1 MQRSFDQISHDLA
14 LNHLPGTILVYGA
27 SIHGMN
33 DESHLGIFDI
43 PFWHIFPTLFI
54 LRQPLKKNIWQCWI
68 GRWNKPT
75 HQLRSGYRLDLSTKR
90 QWQSLLTIAI
100 KKNEVTQA
108 GTQVAIVGVGNFY
121 ALAEEIAEQLKMQ
134 HGITPT
140 VINPKFISGVD
151 KELLDAVARSHK
163 LVVTLEDGIREG
175 GYGQMIASYLGDR
188 EIAVKNYG
196 LEKKFYDNYRAADVL
211 SELGITAEAI
221 TKDVMEQLQKSI
233 H

>member
-1 MQRSFDQISHDLA
+1 
-14 LNHLPGTILVYGA
+14 
-27 SIHGMN
+27 
-33 DESHLGIFDI
+33 
-43 PFWHIFPTLFI
+43 
-54 LRQPLKKNIWQCWI
+54 
-68 GRWNKPT
+68 
-75 HQLRSGYRLDLSTKR
+75 
-90 QWQSLLTIAI
+90 
-100 KKNEVTQA
+100 
-108 GTQVAIVGVGNFY
+108 
-121 ALAEEIAEQLKMQ
+121 MQ

-211 SELGITAEAI
+211 SELGITAEEI
-221 TKDVMEQLQKSI
+221 TKDVIEQLQK
-233 H
+233 

>member
-1 MQRSFDQISHDLA
+1 MLDWSLEQTNAPVAIRVPVGPVNEMAVTVSTDYSDQ
-14 LNHLPGTILVYGA
+14 
-27 SIHGMN
+27 
-33 DESHLGIFDI
+33 
-43 PFWHIFPTLFI
+43 
-54 LRQPLKKNIWQCWI
+54 
-68 GRWNKPT
+68 
-75 HQLRSGYRLDLSTKR
+75 
-90 QWQSLLTIAI
+90 
-100 KKNEVTQA
+100 KNEVTQA

-188 EIAVKNYG
+188 EIVVKNYG

-211 SELGITAEAI
+211 SELGITVETI
-221 TKDVMEQLQKSI
+221 TKDIMEQLQQSI